1 MTRRLYRISHWCAT
15 HAKTVLAL
23 WLLVLI
29 TVAGLN
35 NRLAPAGQ
43 QDVVLPGT
51 DSAQA
56 QTLLGRAFPGV
67 SSDAQPLVL
76 ACKTPLDSG
85 QGADTIKRVEQ
96 AEKQVIGV
104 ADVTGPDTD
113 ASLLAPDKETAILQI
128 QVGTAYIGKEEVA
141 EEVLQTGIDNAPD
154 CEVALGGLMGESLSQ
169 SDSRLSEG
177 LGLIMAVFVL
187 LFTLRR
193 FMAAFVPLVNAIVT
207 VGIGTALIGLLSRA
221 VFIPDVAPI
230 LGTMLG
236 LGVGIDYAL
245 FLIIRHRAL
254 LRSGFEVYDSI
265 GRTSGTAGAGMVFAG
280 STLILALGG
289 LALTRISFLTWLG
302 LSAAI
307 VIAVAIAASLTFVP
321 AVFGL
326 LGKRVMPKVHR
337 GRHSEDG
344 SHLDHGFWARIADS
358 VTAKPWRHAIAA
370 TGILLLLALP
380 MTQMSFG
387 QTDASA
393 LPKDTTAY
401 QANELISD
409 AFGPGQNG
417 PLAVV
422 VQLNKPAQA
431 PKDTSDIP
439 SGTDPRSYDP
449 RLLSLED
456 DLRESA
462 GVDQVGDAVVSAD
475 AGVAVISVIPTTSP
489 ADPATQEL
497 VDELRT
503 TVLPAATNGQDEE
516 AYVGGSTALMM
527 DLSDEIAAAL
537 PIFIGGV
544 VLLSGSLL
552 LLAYRS
558 LVIPI
563 KAAAMNLLSICAAYG
578 VVVAVFQ
585 FGWGASLLGLDE
597 LVPIESYVPM
607 MMFAVL
613 FGLSMDYEVFLLTS
627 FREHWTRTGDMVAS
641 VRRGL
646 ADTGEVVTAAASI
659 MVVVFAAFIL
669 VPGAVVKMF
678 GVGLATAVLV
688 DATIVRCVLVPALMV
703 LAAKATWW
711 LPKWLDRS
719 LPELHVEGDPAS
731 LESIHEPLPDDRP
744 STVAEATAPTVGLV
758 WAAIAGLV
766 SWWICTNT
774 LEAGTT
780 DPFLPLAVTISAIVG
795 SLVVWLPRGV
805 PGSGRGPAVRVVM
818 LVLGGGFVAAVF
830 ALLAALIPFTQRNQ
844 GMMAAWGLVLL
855 ALFAAYTPARKY
867 GLPLILGGIV
877 TGVALALVDLTTIG
891 QGNVLQVTVL
901 PLLLSGFL
909 AITLNR
915 LARTL
920 PSPPEDDDEGDAGD
934 PPAPSAPAEKVGASS

>member
-1 MTRRLYRISHWCAT
+1 MTRRLYLISHWCAL

-23 WLLVLI
+23 WLVVLI
-29 TVAGLN
+29 AVAGLN
-35 NRLAPAGQ
+35 NRLPPPGQ

-51 DSAQA
+51 DSASA
-56 QTLLGRAFPGV
+56 QTLLNRGFPGV
-67 SSDAQPLVL
+67 SSDAQPLVIK
-76 ACKTPLDSG
+76 CGTDLDT
-85 QGADTIKRVEQ
+85 GAGAETIKRVED

-104 ADVTGPDTD
+104 ADVTGPADD
-113 ASLLAPDKETAILQI
+113 PSLLAPDKQTAIVQI
-128 QVGTAYIGKEEVA
+128 QVGSAFIGEESVA
-141 EEVLQTGIDNAPD
+141 EEVLQTGIDSAPD

-169 SDSRLSEG
+169 PESTLSEG

-193 FMAAFVPLVNAIVT
+193 FAAAFVPLVNAIVT
-207 VGIGTALIGLLSRA
+207 VGIGSALIGLLGRA
-221 VFIPDVAPI
+221 VFIPDVAST
-230 LGTMLG
+230 LGIMLG

-280 STLILALGG
+280 CTLILALAG
-289 LALTRISFLTWLG
+289 LILTQISFLAWLG
-302 LSAAI
+302 LAAAI
-307 VIAVAIAASLTFVP
+307 VIAVAILASLTFVP

-337 GRHSEDG
+337 GEHSEDG
-344 SHLDHGFWARIADS
+344 SHLDHGFWARIADA
-358 VTAKPWRHAIAA
+358 VTSKPWRYAISA
-370 TGILLLLALP
+370 TLLLLILALP
-380 MTQMSFG
+380 MTQMQFG

-393 LPKDTTAY
+393 LPQDSTAY
-401 QANELISD
+401 KANELIT
-409 AFGPGQNG
+409 AAYGPGQAG

-422 VQLNKPAQA
+422 VQMNRAATA
-431 PKDTSDIP
+431 PEETFDLPK
-439 SGTDPRSYDP
+439 GTDPRTRDP
-449 RLLSLED
+449 RLVSLEV
-456 DLRESA
+456 DLRNTA
-462 GVDQVGDAVVSAD
+462 GVKEVGDAVVSAD
-475 AGVAVISVIPTTSP
+475 GGVAVISVIPTTGP
-489 ADPATQEL
+489 ADPATQDL
-497 VDELRT
+497 VNELRG
-503 TVLPAATNGQDEE
+503 TVLPKDTAGQEEE
-516 AYVGGSTALMM
+516 AFVGGSTALMM
-527 DLSDEIAAAL
+527 DLSDEIADAL

-558 LVIPI
+558 IVIPI
-563 KAAAMNLLSICAAYG
+563 KAAAMNLLSIGAAYG

-585 FGWGASLLGLDE
+585 FGWGASLLGLEE

-627 FREHWTRTGDMVAS
+627 FREHWTRTGNMVTS

-646 ADTGEVVTAAASI
+646 TDTGEVVTAAASI

-711 LPKWLDRS
+711 LPKWLDRA

-731 LESIHEPLPDDRP
+731 LETIHEPPPNTQPRN
-744 STVAEATAPTVGLV
+744 VKEAITPTVSL
-758 WAAIAGLV
+758 IAVVIGGLV
-766 SWWICTNT
+766 SWIICSRT
-774 LEAGTT
+774 LAPGTA
-780 DPFLPLAVTISAIVG
+780 DPFLPVGVAISVVAG
-795 SLVVWLPRGV
+795 SLVVWLPRGM
-805 PGSGRGPAVRVVM
+805 PGSGRGPGVRVVM
-818 LVLGGGFVAAVF
+818 LILGGGFVALVF
-830 ALLAALIPFTQRNQ
+830 ALLAALIPFTQQNQ
-844 GMMAAWGLVLL
+844 GLMTAWGLLLLVLV
-855 ALFAAYTPARKY
+855 AGYTRAKSY

-877 TGVALALVDLTTIG
+877 MAVTLAMVDLTTVG
-891 QGNVLQVTVL
+891 QGNVLSVAVVPATL
-901 PLLLSGFL
+901 AGLLAL
-909 AITLNR
+909 TMNR
-915 LARTL
+915 FATAMRD
-920 PSPPEDDDEGDAGD
+920 PDD
-934 PPAPSAPAEKVGASS
+934 GASEPADVVESSEQTEKDSAGTPS